1 MNRTGIQT
9 VKPGRPESLGR
20 DPPTK
25 LSSPTVQSSLSTT
38 NSEKKK
44 DGLKDLY
51 VSFKVVKSYKIV
63 MNWLYETFSSTAW
76 IIYYWSYMK

>member
-25 LSSPTVQSSLSTT
+25 LSSPTAPVFEPVCLPQTV
-38 NSEKKK
+38 KKRK
-44 DGLKDLY
+44 MGRWTCMYLLKLL
-51 VSFKVVKSYKIV
+51 KVIK
-63 MNWLYETFSSTAW
+63 L
-76 IIYYWSYMK
+76 